1 MTESPPPLTMLLSRH
16 TRRREFIAL
25 LGAAAIVSPYSVLG
39 QKRDRV
45 PRVGVLMGLLESDP
59 LGKTRVE
66 EFQQGA
72 HDSSPQF
79 WSLNHWSPAKRNASG
94 SAPVRRLRAE
104 ADINLPTIPD
114 ESVEN
119 DVVDDAR
126 SRHRVCQRVIVE
138 QRITGGA
145 VHMQGSTIGVDLA
158 KNVFQVHGVDNA
170 GKVVITRQLRRKQA
184 RAPGAAPASRA
195 DRPSW
200 ATAVVVRWSLEISD
214 HAARDQ
220 ALFLIGF

>member
-1 MTESPPPLTMLLSRH
+1 L
-16 TRRREFIAL
+16 
-25 LGAAAIVSPYSVLG
+25 
-39 QKRDRV
+39 
-45 PRVGVLMGLLESDP
+45 
-59 LGKTRVE
+59 
-66 EFQQGA
+66 
-72 HDSSPQF
+72 
-79 WSLNHWSPAKRNASG
+79 
-94 SAPVRRLRAE
+94 
-104 ADINLPTIPD
+104 
-114 ESVEN
+114 VEN

-138 QRITGGA
+138 QRITGGV
-145 VHMQGSTIGVDLA
+145 VHMQVSTIGVDLA

-220 ALFLIGF
+220 ALFLIGFGGARRLSELVALMAFLGEAEKNTGGAPPRLRALSTADDDATRQKPSSPN